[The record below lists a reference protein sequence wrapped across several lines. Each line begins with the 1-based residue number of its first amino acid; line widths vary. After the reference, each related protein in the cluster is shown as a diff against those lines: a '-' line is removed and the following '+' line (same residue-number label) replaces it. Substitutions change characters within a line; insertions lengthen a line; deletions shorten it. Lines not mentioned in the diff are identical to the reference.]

1 MDPNSIQLLSDL
13 LNDPEKEEDDIE
25 VGLLGKKT
33 SKHIKVNLLH
43 S

>member
-25 VGLLGKKT
+25 FLSAVAA
-33 SKHIKVNLLH
+33 IDI
-43 S
+43 